1 MTSRSRLIVL
11 LISTPVILLV
21 VVGGVL
27 SRAMGREESYGP
39 MKTFDEVVTLILNNY
54 VETVEPDRIM
64 HGAMRGLAEGLDA
77 DSAWLTPEETTS
89 VLRKTADP
97 KGGIGVELTRQ
108 YWLRVI
114 AARDGSPAA
123 KAGLRTGDFI
133 RAIDDQPTREM
144 SAWTG
149 ARLLRGEPGSKVKLT
164 MIRGNAAE
172 PHVVE
177 LVREADTVPQVT
189 GRIVKPGIG
198 LLRIASFTDHTADD
212 VKQAV
217 ATLKKDGA
225 AHLLIDLRSTADGGP
240 ELGIAPARLFVGDGI
255 IVSRESRSG
264 PKQDVTA
271 ASGDGAITMPVT
283 LLVTNGT
290 SQAAEVFAAALA
302 GHKRADVVGEH
313 TLGRAATQELVRLPD
328 GSGLWLSTT
337 RYLAPGGTS
346 IHEKGI
352 TPDVEVAEPDIDFGE
367 KAPDTDP
374 ILDKALERVAGAVKA
389 AA

>member
-1 MTSRSRLIVL
+1 
-11 LISTPVILLV
+11 
-21 VVGGVL
+21 
-27 SRAMGREESYGP
+27 MGREESYGP

-54 VETVEPDRIM
+54 VESVEPDRIM

-77 DSAWLTPEETTS
+77 DSAWLTPEEATS

-114 AARDGSPAA
+114 AAREGSPAA
-123 KAGLRTGDFI
+123 RAGLRTGDFI

-149 ARLLRGEPGSKVKLT
+149 ARLLRGAPGSKVKLT
-164 MIRGNAAE
+164 IIRGNAAE
-172 PHVVE
+172 THVVE
-177 LVREADTVPQVT
+177 LAREADTIPEVT
-189 GRIVKPGIG
+189 SRIVKPGVG
-198 LLRIASFTDHTADD
+198 LLRIASFTDHTAAD

-225 AHLLIDLRSTADGGP
+225 AHLVIDLRNTGDGGP
-240 ELGIAPARLFVGDGI
+240 ELGIAPARLFVADGI

-271 ASGDGAITMPVT
+271 TSGDGAITMPVT

-313 TLGRAATQELVRLPD
+313 TIGRAATQELVRLPD

-337 RYLAPGGTS
+337 RYLTPGGTPL
-346 IHEKGI
+346 HEKGI
-352 TPDVEVAEPDIDFGE
+352 TPDLEVAEPDVDFGE

>member
-54 VETVEPDRIM
+54 VESVEPDRIM
-64 HGAMRGLAEGLDA
+64 QGAMRGLAEGLDA
-77 DSAWLTPEETTS
+77 DSAWLTPEETKS
-89 VLRKTADP
+89 VLRKSADP
-97 KGGIGVELTRQ
+97 KGGIGVE
-108 YWLRVI
+108 
-114 AARDGSPAA
+114 
-123 KAGLRTGDFI
+123 LRTGDFI

-149 ARLLRGEPGSKVKLT
+149 ARLLRGAPGSKVKLT

-177 LVREADTVPQVT
+177 LLREADTVPEVT
-189 GRIVKPGIG
+189 GRIVKPGVG
-198 LLRIASFTDHTADD
+198 LLRIPSFTDHTAAD

-225 AHLLIDLRSTADGGP
+225 AHLLIDLRNTGDGGP
-240 ELGIAPARLFVGDGI
+240 ELGIAPARLFVGDGV

-271 ASGDGAITMPVT
+271 EAGDGAITMPVT

-313 TLGRAATQELVRLPD
+313 TIGRAATQELVRLPD

-337 RYLAPGGTS
+337 RYDAPGGTA

-352 TPDVEVAEPDIDFGE
+352 TPDLEVAEPDVDFGE

>member
-64 HGAMRGLAEGLDA
+64 QGAMRGLAEGLDS
-77 DSAWLTPEETTS
+77 DSAWLTPAEATS

-97 KGGIGVELTRQ
+97 KGGIGIELTRQ

-114 AARDGSPAA
+114 AAREGSPAA

-149 ARLLRGEPGSKVKLT
+149 ARLLRGAPGSKVKLT

-172 PHVVE
+172 THVVE
-177 LVREADTVPQVT
+177 LVREADAAPEVT
-189 GRIVKPGIG
+189 GRIVKPGVG
-198 LLRIASFTDHTADD
+198 LLRIPSFTDHTAAD

-225 AHLLIDLRSTADGGP
+225 AHLLIDLRNTGDGGP
-240 ELGIAPARLFVGDGI
+240 ELGIAPARLFVGDGV

-271 ASGDGAITMPVT
+271 EGGDGAITMPVT

-313 TLGRAATQELVRLPD
+313 TIGRAATQELVRLPD

-337 RYLAPGGTS
+337 RYDAPGGTA

-352 TPDVEVAEPDIDFGE
+352 TPDLEVAEPDVDFGE

-374 ILDKALERVAGAVKA
+374 ILDKALERIAGAVKA

>member
-54 VETVEPDRIM
+54 VESVEPDRIM

-89 VLRKTADP
+89 VLGKTADP

-114 AARDGSPAA
+114 AAREGSPAA

-149 ARLLRGEPGSKVKLT
+149 ARLLRGAPGSKVKLT
-164 MIRGNAAE
+164 IIRGNAAE
-172 PHVVE
+172 THVVE
-177 LVREADTVPQVT
+177 LAREADTIPEVT
-189 GRIVKPGIG
+189 SRIVKPGVG
-198 LLRIASFTDHTADD
+198 LLRIASFTDHTAAD

-217 ATLKKDGA
+217 ATLKKDGVPEPTEAQIEAYVNAVVASLNALPAPVNVSAEA
-225 AHLLIDLRSTADGGP
+225 A
-240 ELGIAPARLFVGDGI
+240 
-255 IVSRESRSG
+255 
-264 PKQDVTA
+264 
-271 ASGDGAITMPVT
+271 
-283 LLVTNGT
+283 
-290 SQAAEVFAAALA
+290 
-302 GHKRADVVGEH
+302 
-313 TLGRAATQELVRLPD
+313 
-328 GSGLWLSTT
+328 
-337 RYLAPGGTS
+337 
-346 IHEKGI
+346 
-352 TPDVEVAEPDIDFGE
+352 
-367 KAPDTDP
+367 
-374 ILDKALERVAGAVKA
+374 
-389 AA
+389 

>member
-54 VETVEPDRIM
+54 VESVEPDRIM

-77 DSAWLTPEETTS
+77 DSAWLTPEETAS
-89 VLRKTADP
+89 VVRKTADP

-149 ARLLRGEPGSKVKLT
+149 ARLLRGAPGSKVKLS

-172 PHVVE
+172 THMVE
-177 LVREADTVPQVT
+177 LVREADTAPEVT
-189 GRIVKPGIG
+189 GRIVKPGVG
-198 LLRIASFTDHTADD
+198 LLRIASFTDRTADD

-225 AHLLIDLRSTADGGP
+225 AHLVIDLRSTGDGGP
-240 ELGIAPARLFVGDGI
+240 ELGIAPARLFVGDGV

-313 TLGRAATQELVRLPD
+313 TIGRAATQELVRLPD

-352 TPDVEVAEPDIDFGE
+352 TPDLEVAEPDIDFGE